1 MLRLNGFSVHLRSRR
16 ITRVAGRQQA
26 RRYPEPLSRSMVEHW
41 CMMVDLVA
49 TDPERVTQCRFSGV

>member
-1 MLRLNGFSVHLRSRR
+1 
-16 ITRVAGRQQA
+16 
-26 RRYPEPLSRSMVEHW
+26 MVEHW